1 VFPRGGGGETRN
13 HETEVVHAKIEGGN
27 TAGVTPGRFSN
38 LSNITNTATMIK
50 RE

>member
-1 VFPRGGGGETRN
+1 VVELAKIGGGIA
-13 HETEVVHAKIEGGN
+13 V
-27 TAGVTPGRFSN
+27 GVIPGRFSN